1 MAVFDKTH
9 QQKIKVMFIT
19 INKLRI
25 AFVAG
30 YKMCRLYPNSNYDFE
45 CFVIIIVIIII
56 IIRNASRKEET
67 VGCKNC
73 LKNFYKMSL
82 LQHVYSYISLLL
94 HIVAI

>member
-1 MAVFDKTH
+1 MSVFDKTH

-19 INKLRI
+19 INTLRM

-30 YKMCRLYPNSNYDFE
+30 YKMCRLYTNSNYDFE
-45 CFVIIIVIIII
+45 CFVIIIIIII
-56 IIRNASRKEET
+56 INASRKEET